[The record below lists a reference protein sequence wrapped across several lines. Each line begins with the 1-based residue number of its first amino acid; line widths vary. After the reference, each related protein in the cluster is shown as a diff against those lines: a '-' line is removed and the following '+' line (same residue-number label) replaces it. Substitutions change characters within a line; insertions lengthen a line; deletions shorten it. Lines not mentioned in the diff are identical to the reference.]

1 MIQLRAAIFWKLM
14 KMEIKEYKGL
24 CGDAMLVRQ
33 TVFIDEQGFRD
44 EFDEID
50 KTASH
55 LLAYDSGRPAAVCRF
70 FWSEDKDAY
79 LIGRLAVIKEY
90 RGNGLGADMLKKAEE
105 LIKERGGK
113 AIELHSQEQ
122 ATGFYEKQ
130 GYSIC
135 SEMEYEE
142 HCPHYWMRKEL

>member
-1 MIQLRAAIFWKLM
+1 
-14 KMEIKEYKGL
+14 MEIKEFTGL
-24 CGDAMLVRQ
+24 YDDAILIRQ
-33 TVFIDEQGFRD
+33 KVFVEEQGFRD

-50 KTASH
+50 KIATH
-55 LLAYDSGRPAAVCRF
+55 LVAYDNSKPIAVCRF
-70 FWSEDKDAY
+70 FWSDERGAY

-90 RGNGLGADMLKKAEE
+90 RGKQLGADILKKAEE
-105 LIKERGGK
+105 LVKAKGGK

-130 GYSIC
+130 GYTVC

>member
-1 MIQLRAAIFWKLM
+1 
-14 KMEIKEYKGL
+14 MEIKEYTGL
-24 CGDAMLVRQ
+24 YDDAILIRQ
-33 TVFIDEQGFRD
+33 KVFVEEQGFRD

-50 KTASH
+50 KTATH
-55 LLAYDSGRPAAVCRF
+55 LVAYDNGKPVAVCRF
-70 FWSEDKDAY
+70 FWSDERSAY

-90 RGNGLGADMLKKAEE
+90 RGKQLGAEMIKKSEE
-105 LIKERGGK
+105 LVKARGGK

-130 GYSIC
+130 GYTVC

-142 HCPHYWMRKEL
+142 HCPHYWMRKNL

>member
-1 MIQLRAAIFWKLM
+1 
-14 KMEIKEYKGL
+14 MEIKEYTGL
-24 CGDAMLVRQ
+24 YDDAILIRQ
-33 TVFIDEQGFRD
+33 KVFVEEQGFRD

-50 KTASH
+50 KTATH
-55 LLAYDSGRPAAVCRF
+55 LVAYDNGKPVAVCRF
-70 FWSEDKDAY
+70 FWSDERSAY

-90 RGNGLGADMLKKAEE
+90 RGKQLGAEMIKKLEE
-105 LIKERGGK
+105 LVKARGGK

-130 GYSIC
+130 GYTVC

-142 HCPHYWMRKEL
+142 HCPHYWMRKNL